1 MMPTNITKGEFMSTF
16 FIVWIVLGILSYFLQ
31 AITSTD
37 EEWTMEDHIGYLIS
51 GIIGGPIAL
60 IARF

>member
-1 MMPTNITKGEFMSTF
+1 MSTF